1 MVTQLVLMC
10 FGCEAAPSP
19 AHYFF
24 LSCPLFPLLIHV
36 ARRYNIRAI
45 IAMATE
51 CNMEWDPIIGR
62 LAYQWLAIA
71 SGLGWLEEHF
81 LTASLMSS
89 SKDRLASKLSQSLVT
104 LQMVGMGQA
113 RCCI

>member
-36 ARRYNIRAI
+36 ARRYNLF
-45 IAMATE
+45 T
-51 CNMEWDPIIGR
+51 
-62 LAYQWLAIA
+62 
-71 SGLGWLEEHF
+71 S
-81 LTASLMSS
+81 
-89 SKDRLASKLSQSLVT
+89 LASVPQPTHSHEHPVLAQWAPAVAQTVPL
-104 LQMVGMGQA
+104 A
-113 RCCI
+113 